1 MRVFLIRHGCT
12 AGNLEHRYVGT
23 TDEGLTDEARQTLL
37 RESSRY
43 PVPDIVFA
51 SPMRRCLETAGLLF
65 PGMEPVCIAGLREC
79 AFGEFEYRNY
89 QELQKD
95 ARYQAWIDS
104 GGRLAFPGGE
114 TREAFADRCCEAF
127 EQAVDEAHGRGVK
140 SAAFVVHGGT
150 IMAVMERFVRPARGY
165 FDWQVQNGC
174 GFACEVNRA
183 DDVEDDA
190 GDGAKDDAKNNTAP
204 GAERRRKRDDAADC
218 DGCALSREVFWLEP
232 VGVLPLAPVSTGIEE
247 QYVMKQNKRLRCGYT
262 TGSCAAAAAKGA
274 VQMLLSGRVCRTADL
289 LTPKGIRLHLPLEEA
304 QIGDGFASCAVRKFA
319 GDDPDATDGIL
330 ICARAEY
337 GRNVDSTSAG
347 CNGAECGDGED
358 SVSVGSNSTECV
370 DNENSASVCCNSLGY
385 GNNEKSAF
393 VGRNSAEHGNDENSA
408 SVCFNSTECGND
420 EDPARAACDNLDAPL
435 CGNVKS
441 RIFLDGGEGVG
452 RVTKSGLEQPVGA
465 AAINRVPREMIARA
479 AEEICEMHE
488 YAGTVKVTISVPEG
502 REIAKKTFNPH
513 IGIVGGISI
522 LGTSGIVVPMSEEA
536 LIASIR
542 LEMQQK
548 YANGERIL
556 LITPGN
562 YGADFIRSGMGELD
576 AENSMKCS
584 NYVGETVDMA
594 VEFGFESILFIAHI
608 GKFIKVSGG
617 VMNTHSAH
625 ADCRAELMAA
635 QAVRAGADAQTVR
648 RLLDTNTTEEAVG
661 ILKETNLLGRTMA
674 EVAARVKFHL
684 QKRCRGEIGTEAVL
698 FSNQY
703 GYLGETDGAAQLIRR
718 LTLIN
723 AKEAEK

>member
-1 MRVFLIRHGCT
+1 MQVFLIRHGCT

-65 PGMEPVCIAGLREC
+65 PGTEPVCIAGLREC
-79 AFGEFEYRNY
+79 EFGEFEYRNY

-104 GGRLAFPGGE
+104 GGTLAFPGGE
-114 TREAFADRCCEAF
+114 SREAFADRCCEAF
-127 EQAVDEAHGRGVK
+127 EQAVDEAHGHGVK

-150 IMAVMERFVRPARGY
+150 IMAVMERFARPVRGY

-190 GDGAKDDAKNNTAP
+190 GDGAKEDAKNNTAP

-218 DGCALSREVFWLEP
+218 DGCARSREVFWLEP
-232 VGVLPLAPVSTGIEE
+232 VSELPFASVPTGIEE

-337 GRNVDSTSAG
+337 GRNADSISAG
-347 CNGAECGDGED
+347 FNGA
-358 SVSVGSNSTECV
+358 
-370 DNENSASVCCNSLGY
+370 
-385 GNNEKSAF
+385 
-393 VGRNSAEHGNDENSA
+393 
-408 SVCFNSTECGND
+408 ECGND
-420 EDPARAACDNLDAPL
+420 EDPARAACDNLDASL
-435 CGNVKS
+435 HSDAKS

-452 RVTKSGLEQPVGA
+452 RVTKPGLEQPVGA
-465 AAINRVPREMIARA
+465 AAINRVPREMIVRA

-488 YAGTVKVTISVPEG
+488 YAGTIKITISVPEG

-594 VEFGFESILFIAHI
+594 VELGFESILFIAHI

-635 QAVRAGADAQTVR
+635 QAMRAGADVQTVH

-684 QKRCRGEIGTEAVL
+684 QKRCRGEIGTEVVL

-703 GYLGETDGAAQLIRR
+703 GYLGETDGAAKLMSR
-718 LTLIN
+718 LC
-723 AKEAEK
+723 AGGKR

>member
-37 RESSRY
+37 RESSWY

-104 GGRLAFPGGE
+104 GGTLAFPGGE
-114 TREAFADRCCEAF
+114 SREAFADRCCEAF
-127 EQAVDEAHGRGVK
+127 EQAVCEAYRRGVQ
-140 SAAFVVHGGT
+140 SVAFVVHGGT
-150 IMAVMERFVRPARGY
+150 IMAVMERFARPARGY

-183 DDVEDDA
+183 DC
-190 GDGAKDDAKNNTAP
+190 AKDKEAQ
-204 GAERRRKRDDAADC
+204 AAD
-218 DGCALSREVFWLEP
+218 REMNRVDASGSDRSVCGKAHFWMNP
-232 VGVLPLAPVSTGIEE
+232 VGELPLAPVPTGIEE

-337 GRNVDSTSAG
+337 GRNADSISAG

-358 SVSVGSNSTECV
+358 SASVGCNSAECV
-370 DNENSASVCCNSLGY
+370 DDENSASACCNSLGY

-393 VGRNSAEHGNDENSA
+393 VGRDSAECGNDENSA
-408 SVCFNSTECGND
+408 SACFNSTEYDND
-420 EDPARAACDNLDAPL
+420 EDSARADCNNVDAPL
-435 CGNVKS
+435 GGNVKG

-452 RVTKSGLEQPVGA
+452 RVTKPGLEQPVGA
-465 AAINRVPREMIARA
+465 AAINRVPREMIVRA

-488 YAGTVKVTISVPEG
+488 YAGIVKVTISVPEG

-661 ILKETNLLGRTMA
+661 ILKETNLLGQTMA

-703 GYLGETDGAAQLIRR
+703 GYLGETDGAAKLMSR
-718 LTLIN
+718 LC
-723 AKEAEK
+723 AGGKR

>member
-1 MRVFLIRHGCT
+1 MQVFLIRHGCT

-51 SPMRRCLETAGLLF
+51 SPMRRCLETAWLLF

-104 GGRLAFPGGE
+104 GGTLAFPGGE
-114 TREAFADRCCEAF
+114 SREAFADRCCEAF
-127 EQAVDEAHGRGVK
+127 EQAVNEAHRRGIK
-140 SAAFVVHGGT
+140 SVAFVVHGGT
-150 IMAVMERFVRPARGY
+150 IMAVMERFARPARGY

-218 DGCALSREVFWLEP
+218 DRCGRSREAFWLEP
-232 VGVLPLAPVSTGIEE
+232 VGVLPHAPAPTGIEE

-304 QIGDGFASCAVRKFA
+304 QIGDGFASCVVRKFA

-337 GRNVDSTSAG
+337 GRNADSLSAG

-358 SVSVGSNSTECV
+358 PASADCNNV
-370 DNENSASVCCNSLGY
+370 DALLY
-385 GNNEKSAF
+385 GNA
-393 VGRNSAEHGNDENSA
+393 
-408 SVCFNSTECGND
+408 
-420 EDPARAACDNLDAPL
+420 
-435 CGNVKS
+435 KS
-441 RIFLDGGEGVG
+441 RIILDGGEGVG
-452 RVTKSGLEQPVGA
+452 RVTKPGLEQPVGA
-465 AAINRVPREMIARA
+465 AAINRVPREMIVRA

-594 VEFGFESILFIAHI
+594 VELGFESILFIAHI

-635 QAVRAGADAQTVR
+635 QAMRAGADAQTVR

>member
-1 MRVFLIRHGCT
+1 MQIFLIRHGCT

-23 TDEGLTDEARQTLL
+23 TDEGLTDEAGQTLL

-65 PGMEPVCIAGLREC
+65 PGMQPVCDEGLREC

-89 QELQKD
+89 QELQTD
-95 ARYQAWIDS
+95 ERYQAWIDS
-104 GGRLAFPGGE
+104 GGTLAFPGGE
-114 TREAFADRCCEAF
+114 SRETFADRCCEAF
-127 EQAVDEAHGRGVK
+127 EQAVCEAYRRGVK
-140 SAAFVVHGGT
+140 NAAFVVHGGT
-150 IMAVMERFVRPARGY
+150 IMAVMERFARPERGY
-165 FDWQVQNGC
+165 FDWQVKNGC
-174 GFACEVNRA
+174 GFVCEVNWA
-183 DDVEDDA
+183 DRVKEDEVQVTDHGMNGVDA
-190 GDGAKDDAKNNTAP
+190 SDSDRSVRGEAH
-204 GAERRRKRDDAADC
+204 
-218 DGCALSREVFWLEP
+218 FWMNP
-232 VGVLPLAPVSTGIEE
+232 VGELPFAPAPTGIEE
-247 QYVMKQNKRLRCGYT
+247 QYVMKQNKKLRCGYT

-304 QIGDGFASCAVRKFA
+304 QIGDDFASCAVRKFA

-337 GRNVDSTSAG
+337 VKE
-347 CNGAECGDGED
+347 AERDCDR
-358 SVSVGSNSTECV
+358 
-370 DNENSASVCCNSLGY
+370 
-385 GNNEKSAF
+385 AF
-393 VGRNSAEHGNDENSA
+393 V
-408 SVCFNSTECGND
+408 STDCNNAKCGNG
-420 EDPARAACDNLDAPL
+420 R
-435 CGNVKS
+435 S
-441 RIFLDGGEGVG
+441 RILLDGGEGVG
-452 RVTKSGLEQPVGA
+452 RVTKPGPEQPVGA
-465 AAINRVPREMIARA
+465 AAINRVPREMIVRA
-479 AEEICEMHE
+479 AEEICEMQE
-488 YAGTVKVTISVPEG
+488 YEGAVKVTISVPEG

-562 YGADFIRSGMGELD
+562 YGADFIRSGMGGLD
-576 AENSMKCS
+576 AEHSMKCS

-594 VEFGFESILFIAHI
+594 VELGFESILFIAHI

-617 VMNTHSAH
+617 VMNTHSAY

-635 QAVRAGADAQTVR
+635 QAMRAGADAQTVR

-661 ILKETNLLGRTMA
+661 ILKETNLLDKTMA
-674 EVAARVKFHL
+674 EVAARVRFHL

-718 LTLIN
+718 LC
-723 AKEAEK
+723 ADRKK